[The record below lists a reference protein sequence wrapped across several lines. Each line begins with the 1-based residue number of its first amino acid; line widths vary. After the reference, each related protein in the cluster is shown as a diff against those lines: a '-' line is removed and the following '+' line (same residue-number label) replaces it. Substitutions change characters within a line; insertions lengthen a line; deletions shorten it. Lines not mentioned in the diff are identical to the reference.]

1 MHFLEKVGGAL
12 AFFSLYLPSLICF
25 PIIILCEACL
35 TSPPNNV
42 LQAIPNFVV
51 AVSMVWLAI
60 KLIILIY
67 LVRQGRYSYYQS
79 KRIMLGVFLVT
90 LVFIAGTAFGFV
102 VVSHS
107 WMIAIIIISYFV
119 YGICLV
125 GSLYRYHLIPEGFI
139 KKSKG

>member
-12 AFFSLYLPSLICF
+12 AFFSFYLPGLICF

-35 TSPPNNV
+35 TSPPSSI
-42 LQAIPNFVV
+42 LQAIPDCVI

-67 LVRQGRYSYYQS
+67 LVRQGRYSHYQS
-79 KRIMLGVFLVT
+79 ERIILSVSLVT

-102 VVSHS
+102 IVSHS
-107 WMIAIIIISYFV
+107 WTIAIIIISYFV
-119 YGICLV
+119 YGISLV